1 MINKNWKIII
11 SLLLILSIFSKI
23 SAQNTNPEPYGKYEF
38 PSWAKDLRRTEIITF
53 GSLPFATLGVT
64 LGYGII
70 KYANGSST
78 SIANPFNKSSSQ
90 YSLDEQKKILG
101 ISCAVSLALGLTD
114 LGVNHITRFI
124 KRKKMQK
131 VNRLKEIE
139 KIINEPTSLTEFNRE
154 IFDTIVYKIVVGE
167 VSETGEIKPNVI
179 RFILRTG
186 AEYKTITNNNRNKNV
201 SLCTK
206 ARRNANT

>member
-1 MINKNWKIII
+1 MINKNCKIII
-11 SLLLILSIFSKI
+11 SFLLILSIFSKI
-23 SAQNTNPEPYGKYEF
+23 SAQNTNPEPYGKDEF

-139 KIINEPTSLTEFNRE
+139 KINIKQVSAEEAGEMLRKQTQLILEKE
-154 IFDTIVYKIVVGE
+154 KID
-167 VSETGEIKPNVI
+167 
-179 RFILRTG
+179 
-186 AEYKTITNNNRNKNV
+186 AESNNNESISDKVEQTEDSDGDELLENGIN
-201 SLCTK
+201 
-206 ARRNANT
+206 

>member
-11 SLLLILSIFSKI
+11 SLLLILSIFSKL
-23 SAQNTNPEPYGKYEF
+23 SALNTNPEPYGKDEF

-139 KIINEPTSLTEFNRE
+139 KINIKQVSAEEAGEMLRKQTQLILEKE
-154 IFDTIVYKIVVGE
+154 KID
-167 VSETGEIKPNVI
+167 
-179 RFILRTG
+179 
-186 AEYKTITNNNRNKNV
+186 AESNNNESISDKVEQTEDSDGDELLENGIN
-201 SLCTK
+201 
-206 ARRNANT
+206 

>member
-1 MINKNWKIII
+1 MINKNCKIII
-11 SLLLILSIFSKI
+11 SLLLILSIFSKL
-23 SAQNTNPEPYGKYEF
+23 SAQNTNPEPYGKDEF

-139 KIINEPTSLTEFNRE
+139 KINIKQVSAEEAGEMLRKQTQLILEKE
-154 IFDTIVYKIVVGE
+154 KID
-167 VSETGEIKPNVI
+167 
-179 RFILRTG
+179 
-186 AEYKTITNNNRNKNV
+186 AESNNNESISDKVEQTEDSDGDELLENGIN
-201 SLCTK
+201 
-206 ARRNANT
+206 

>member
-1 MINKNWKIII
+1 MINKNLKIII
-11 SLLLILSIFSKI
+11 SLLLILSIFSKL
-23 SAQNTNPEPYGKYEF
+23 SAQNTNPEPYGKDEF

-70 KYANGSST
+70 KYANGTST

-139 KIINEPTSLTEFNRE
+139 KINIKQVSAEEAGEMLRKQKQLILEKE
-154 IFDTIVYKIVVGE
+154 KID
-167 VSETGEIKPNVI
+167 
-179 RFILRTG
+179 
-186 AEYKTITNNNRNKNV
+186 AESNNNESISDKVEQTEDSDGDELLENGIN
-201 SLCTK
+201 
-206 ARRNANT
+206 

>member
-23 SAQNTNPEPYGKYEF
+23 SAQNTNPEPYGKDEF

-139 KIINEPTSLTEFNRE
+139 KINIKQVSAEEAGEMLRKQTQLILEKE
-154 IFDTIVYKIVVGE
+154 KID
-167 VSETGEIKPNVI
+167 
-179 RFILRTG
+179 
-186 AEYKTITNNNRNKNV
+186 AESNNNESILDKVEQTEDLDGDELLENGIN
-201 SLCTK
+201 
-206 ARRNANT
+206 

>member
-11 SLLLILSIFSKI
+11 SLLLILSIFSKL
-23 SAQNTNPEPYGKYEF
+23 SAQNTNPEPYGKDEF

-139 KIINEPTSLTEFNRE
+139 KINIKQVSAEEAGEMLRKQTQLILEKE
-154 IFDTIVYKIVVGE
+154 KID
-167 VSETGEIKPNVI
+167 
-179 RFILRTG
+179 
-186 AEYKTITNNNRNKNV
+186 AESNNNESISDKVEQTEDSDGDELLENGIN
-201 SLCTK
+201 
-206 ARRNANT
+206 

>member
-23 SAQNTNPEPYGKYEF
+23 SAQNTNPEPYGKDEF

-139 KIINEPTSLTEFNRE
+139 KINIKQVSAEEAGEMLRKQKQLILEKE
-154 IFDTIVYKIVVGE
+154 KID
-167 VSETGEIKPNVI
+167 
-179 RFILRTG
+179 
-186 AEYKTITNNNRNKNV
+186 AESNNNESISDKVEQTEDSDGDELLENGIN
-201 SLCTK
+201 
-206 ARRNANT
+206 

>member
-23 SAQNTNPEPYGKYEF
+23 SAQNTNPEPYGKDEF

-139 KIINEPTSLTEFNRE
+139 KINIKQVSAEEAGEMLRKQTQLILEKE
-154 IFDTIVYKIVVGE
+154 KID
-167 VSETGEIKPNVI
+167 
-179 RFILRTG
+179 
-186 AEYKTITNNNRNKNV
+186 AESNNNESISDKVEQTEDSDGDELLENGIN
-201 SLCTK
+201 
-206 ARRNANT
+206 

>member
-11 SLLLILSIFSKI
+11 SLLLILSIFSKL
-23 SAQNTNPEPYGKYEF
+23 SAQNTNPEPYGKDEF

-139 KIINEPTSLTEFNRE
+139 KINIKQVSAEEAGEMLRKQTQLILEKEKIDAESNNDESISDKVEQTEDSDGDELLENGIN
-154 IFDTIVYKIVVGE
+154 
-167 VSETGEIKPNVI
+167 
-179 RFILRTG
+179 
-186 AEYKTITNNNRNKNV
+186 
-201 SLCTK
+201 
-206 ARRNANT
+206 

>member
-23 SAQNTNPEPYGKYEF
+23 SAQNTNPEPYGKDEF
-38 PSWAKDLRRTEIITF
+38 PSWVKDLRRTEIITF

-139 KIINEPTSLTEFNRE
+139 KINIKQVSAEEAGEMLRKQTQLILEKE
-154 IFDTIVYKIVVGE
+154 KID
-167 VSETGEIKPNVI
+167 
-179 RFILRTG
+179 
-186 AEYKTITNNNRNKNV
+186 AESNNNESISDKVEQTEDSDGDELLENGIN
-201 SLCTK
+201 
-206 ARRNANT
+206 

>member
-1 MINKNWKIII
+1 MINKNCKIII

-23 SAQNTNPEPYGKYEF
+23 SAQNTNPEPYGKDEF

-139 KIINEPTSLTEFNRE
+139 KINIKQVSAEEAGEMLRKQTQLILEKE
-154 IFDTIVYKIVVGE
+154 KID
-167 VSETGEIKPNVI
+167 
-179 RFILRTG
+179 
-186 AEYKTITNNNRNKNV
+186 AESNNNESISDKVEQTEDSDGDELLENGFN
-201 SLCTK
+201 
-206 ARRNANT
+206 

>member
-23 SAQNTNPEPYGKYEF
+23 SAQNTNPEPYGKDEF

-64 LGYGII
+64 LGYGIL

-124 KRKKMQK
+124 KRKKLQK

-139 KIINEPTSLTEFNRE
+139 KINIKQVSAEEAGEMLRKQTQLILEKE
-154 IFDTIVYKIVVGE
+154 KID
-167 VSETGEIKPNVI
+167 
-179 RFILRTG
+179 
-186 AEYKTITNNNRNKNV
+186 AESNNNESISDKVEQTEDSDGDELLENGIN
-201 SLCTK
+201 
-206 ARRNANT
+206 

>member
-139 KIINEPTSLTEFNRE
+139 KINIKQVSAEEAGEMLRKQTQLILEKE
-154 IFDTIVYKIVVGE
+154 KID
-167 VSETGEIKPNVI
+167 
-179 RFILRTG
+179 
-186 AEYKTITNNNRNKNV
+186 AESNNNESIEQTEDSDGDELLENGIN
-201 SLCTK
+201 
-206 ARRNANT
+206 

>member
-23 SAQNTNPEPYGKYEF
+23 SAQNTNPEPYGKDEF

-139 KIINEPTSLTEFNRE
+139 KINIKQVSAEEAGEMLRKQTQLILEKE
-154 IFDTIVYKIVVGE
+154 KID
-167 VSETGEIKPNVI
+167 
-179 RFILRTG
+179 
-186 AEYKTITNNNRNKNV
+186 AESNNNESISDKVEQTEDSNGDELLENGI
-201 SLCTK
+201 
-206 ARRNANT
+206 N

>member
-1 MINKNWKIII
+1 MINKNLKIII

-23 SAQNTNPEPYGKYEF
+23 SAQNTNPEPYGKDEF

-139 KIINEPTSLTEFNRE
+139 KINIKQVSAEEAGEMLRKQTQLILEKE
-154 IFDTIVYKIVVGE
+154 KID
-167 VSETGEIKPNVI
+167 
-179 RFILRTG
+179 
-186 AEYKTITNNNRNKNV
+186 AESNNNESISDKVEQTEDSDGDELLENGIN
-201 SLCTK
+201 
-206 ARRNANT
+206 

>member
-23 SAQNTNPEPYGKYEF
+23 SAQNTNPEPYGKDEF

-114 LGVNHITRFI
+114 LGVNHIRRFI

-139 KIINEPTSLTEFNRE
+139 KINIKQVSAEEAGEMLRKQTQLILEKE
-154 IFDTIVYKIVVGE
+154 KID
-167 VSETGEIKPNVI
+167 
-179 RFILRTG
+179 
-186 AEYKTITNNNRNKNV
+186 AESNNNESISDKVEQTEDSDGDELLENGIN
-201 SLCTK
+201 
-206 ARRNANT
+206 

>member
-1 MINKNWKIII
+1 MINKNLKIII
-11 SLLLILSIFSKI
+11 SLLLILSIFSKL
-23 SAQNTNPEPYGKYEF
+23 SAQNTNPEPYGKDEF

-139 KIINEPTSLTEFNRE
+139 KINIKQVSAEEAGEMLRKQKQLILEKE
-154 IFDTIVYKIVVGE
+154 KID
-167 VSETGEIKPNVI
+167 
-179 RFILRTG
+179 
-186 AEYKTITNNNRNKNV
+186 AESNNNESISDKVEQTEDSDGDELLENGIN
-201 SLCTK
+201 
-206 ARRNANT
+206 

>member
-1 MINKNWKIII
+1 MINKNLKIII

-23 SAQNTNPEPYGKYEF
+23 SAQNTNPEPYGKDEF

-64 LGYGII
+64 FGYGII

-139 KIINEPTSLTEFNRE
+139 KINIKQVSAEEAGEMLRKQTQLILEKE
-154 IFDTIVYKIVVGE
+154 KID
-167 VSETGEIKPNVI
+167 
-179 RFILRTG
+179 
-186 AEYKTITNNNRNKNV
+186 AESNNNESISDKVEQTEDSDGDELLENGIN
-201 SLCTK
+201 
-206 ARRNANT
+206 

>member
-1 MINKNWKIII
+1 MINKNCKIII

-23 SAQNTNPEPYGKYEF
+23 SAQNTNPEPYGKDEF

-139 KIINEPTSLTEFNRE
+139 KINIKQVSAEEAGEMLRKQTQLILEKE
-154 IFDTIVYKIVVGE
+154 KID
-167 VSETGEIKPNVI
+167 
-179 RFILRTG
+179 
-186 AEYKTITNNNRNKNV
+186 AESNNNESISDKVEQTEDSDGDELLENGIN
-201 SLCTK
+201 
-206 ARRNANT
+206 

>member
-23 SAQNTNPEPYGKYEF
+23 SAQNTNPEPYGKDEF

-139 KIINEPTSLTEFNRE
+139 KINIKQVSAEEAGEMLRKQTQLILEKE
-154 IFDTIVYKIVVGE
+154 KID
-167 VSETGEIKPNVI
+167 
-179 RFILRTG
+179 
-186 AEYKTITNNNRNKNV
+186 AESNNNESILDKVEQTEDSDGDELLENGIN
-201 SLCTK
+201 
-206 ARRNANT
+206 

>member
-1 MINKNWKIII
+1 MTINAIKNKDEIN
-11 SLLLILSIFSKI
+11 F
-23 SAQNTNPEPYGKYEF
+23 F
-38 PSWAKDLRRTEIITF
+38 PTE
-53 GSLPFATLGVT
+53 
-64 LGYGII
+64 
-70 KYANGSST
+70 GSST

-139 KIINEPTSLTEFNRE
+139 KINIKQVSAEEAGEMLRKQTQLILEKE
-154 IFDTIVYKIVVGE
+154 KID
-167 VSETGEIKPNVI
+167 
-179 RFILRTG
+179 
-186 AEYKTITNNNRNKNV
+186 AESNNNESILDKVEQTEDSDGDELLENGIN
-201 SLCTK
+201 
-206 ARRNANT
+206 

>member
-23 SAQNTNPEPYGKYEF
+23 SAQNTNPEPYGKDEF

-124 KRKKMQK
+124 KRKKLQK

-139 KIINEPTSLTEFNRE
+139 KINIKQVSAEEAGEMLRKQTQLILEKE
-154 IFDTIVYKIVVGE
+154 KID
-167 VSETGEIKPNVI
+167 
-179 RFILRTG
+179 
-186 AEYKTITNNNRNKNV
+186 AESNNNESISDKVEQTEDSDGDELLENGIN
-201 SLCTK
+201 
-206 ARRNANT
+206 

>member
-1 MINKNWKIII
+1 MINKNLKIII
-11 SLLLILSIFSKI
+11 SFLLILSIFSKI
-23 SAQNTNPEPYGKYEF
+23 SAQNTNPEPYGKDEF

-139 KIINEPTSLTEFNRE
+139 KINIKQVSAEEAGEMLRKQQQLILEKE
-154 IFDTIVYKIVVGE
+154 KID
-167 VSETGEIKPNVI
+167 
-179 RFILRTG
+179 
-186 AEYKTITNNNRNKNV
+186 AESNNNESISDKVEQTEDSDGDELLENGIN
-201 SLCTK
+201 
-206 ARRNANT
+206 